1 MTDSKQSTNRRKFLT
16 NLTIALGS
24 VGTIFSLIP
33 FLSSMSPSEKTK
45 MAGAPVEVD
54 VSTLKPGAFKIVE
67 WRGKPVWVVRR
78 TPEML
83 NKIEEEADYL
93 SDPMSSENFQPR
105 YAQNKYRSIK
115 PEFLVLLGIC
125 THLGCSPLYKPNK
138 NALEFGSNWKGG
150 FFCPCHGSTFDLSGR
165 VYKGVPAP
173 SNLEVPPYHFL
184 SETVIV
190 VGENGAEV

>member
-83 NKIEEEADYL
+83 DKIEEEADYL
-93 SDPMSSENFQPR
+93 SDPTSVEHFQPR

-190 VGENGAEV
+190 IGENGAEV

>member
-16 NLTIALGS
+16 NLTIALGT

-33 FLSSMSPSEKTK
+33 FLSSMSPSDKTK

-83 NKIEEEADYL
+83 DKIEEEADYL
-93 SDPMSSENFQPR
+93 SDPTSVEHFQPR

-138 NALEFGSNWKGG
+138 NALEFGSHWKGG

-190 VGENGAEV
+190 IGENGAEV

>member
-83 NKIEEEADYL
+83 NKIE
-93 SDPMSSENFQPR
+93 
-105 YAQNKYRSIK
+105 
-115 PEFLVLLGIC
+115 
-125 THLGCSPLYKPNK
+125 
-138 NALEFGSNWKGG
+138 
-150 FFCPCHGSTFDLSGR
+150 
-165 VYKGVPAP
+165 
-173 SNLEVPPYHFL
+173 
-184 SETVIV
+184 
-190 VGENGAEV
+190 